1 MTEPW
6 LSAGSLALLGAGAAF
21 PGEPVTTAA
30 LLDRLGDAL
39 SERRRRAAAAIA
51 MRLGIATR
59 HVARRFTARVEAP
72 LPGQANADLAAAA
85 VRAALADAGVRVADL
100 GFLIGHTATPSQLIP
115 ANIALVADRLGY
127 AGPHLELRQACTG
140 FASALVIAFGLL
152 ARPGAPPVAIV
163 GSETG
168 SAWFDPDGLGDGHGA
183 LVNLVQMGDGAGAVI
198 LGTGRHGAQL
208 GQAWSGAIGL
218 GRTPGLQLRHGGSD
232 WPASGAGP
240 LVFDH
245 DYAAIAA
252 SGASLFV
259 AGVAAAARH
268 GVALDAVETIIPHQV
283 SARIGD
289 QLAAHFGLPPERF
302 FGTAASLGNTGSAAI
317 WTALAALRATRPPSG
332 TRALALGAEATKFMH
347 GGFVY
352 THD

>member
-6 LSAGSLALLGAGAAF
+6 LSEGSLALLGAGAAF

-30 LLDRLGDAL
+30 LLDRLGQSL
-39 SERRRRAAAAIA
+39 SVRQHSTAEAIA
-51 MRLGIATR
+51 ARLQIATR
-59 HVARRFTARVEAP
+59 HVARRFATRVEAP
-72 LPGQANADLAAAA
+72 PPGQANADLAAAA

-100 GFLIGHTATPSQLIP
+100 GFLIGHTATPSQPLP

-140 FASALVIAFGLL
+140 FASALVVAFGLL
-152 ARPGAPPVAIV
+152 ARPGAAPVAIV

-168 SAWFDPDGLGDGHGA
+168 SAWFDPADLGDGHGA
-183 LVNLVQMGDGAGAVI
+183 LLNLVQMGDGAGAVV
-198 LGTGRHGAQL
+198 LGAGGHGARL
-208 GQAWSGAIGL
+208 SHAWSGAIGL
-218 GRTPGLQLRHGGSD
+218 GRAPGLQLRRGGSD
-232 WPASGAGP
+232 WPASGPGP

-252 SGASLFV
+252 SGASLFD

-268 GVALDAVETIIPHQV
+268 GVPLDAVATIIPHQV
-283 SARIGD
+283 SGRIGG
-289 QLAAHFGLPPERF
+289 QLAAHFGVLRERF

-332 TRALALGAEATKFMH
+332 TRALVLGAEATKFMH

-352 THD
+352 THG